1 MWYIHLTLYIF
12 YQNSNAKLCISTKNE
27 DEIQKDKLDSN
38 WAYQSNGHMKKLL
51 CFKAKTVYMR
61 CFHAVK
67 CIHQKILFSSYQ
79 KLTKNTT
86 YSQCNEKE
94 NVIFETIDKILLT
107 TIIPMTW

>member
-1 MWYIHLTLYIF
+1 MWYIHLTLYIV

-67 CIHQKILFSSYQ
+67 CIHQKILFSSYH
-79 KLTKNTT
+79 KRTKILLTR
-86 YSQCNEKE
+86 
-94 NVIFETIDKILLT
+94 NVILETIDKILAT
-107 TIIPMTW
+107 NIISMTW